1 MGANLRINDKFIVM
15 SEDSLTDQ
23 NRKTLSLMYM
33 PLVGSKAISLYY
45 ALESCMG
52 QNRYES
58 DEFSHRKIMNVID
71 LDSIVEFKHQRK
83 KLEAVGLVDA
93 YFKESMD
100 LYVYFLKIPLSP
112 QEFLSDPILGGYLLT
127 QIGEVEFNKMGLEY
141 LVKKY
146 DLRHFKN
153 ITVKFD
159 DIFATQLVNLQNYLA
174 GLYKKNKVASVEV
187 INSRFDYE
195 YFSIIL
201 LTSNLVD
208 SQLVKSDEFKQ
219 AVLRLSYV
227 FQLSEDEMRDA
238 VMQSIA
244 KDQVFSYDELSRNV
258 KYIYNK
264 KSQDNVILLVE
275 KNKPI
280 IDDGEKSYE
289 IKRLE
294 SSTPEEILR
303 VKTNMVVS
311 PSDLMIFDELLK
323 ATNLPIG
330 VINVMI
336 IYVLAE
342 KEGALPSY
350 NYFLKIANTW
360 ARANINTTKKALE
373 YINKPKSTQG
383 SKAFQNQTK
392 ESPVPDWYPKYVEDM
407 KSKRKPKEKISIDLE
422 ELSKKLDETFKG
434 GKQ

>member
-1 MGANLRINDKFIVM
+1 MGANLRMTDKFIVM

-45 ALESCMG
+45 AMESCMG

-58 DEFSHRKIMNVID
+58 DEFSHRKIMNLVD
-71 LDSIVEFKHQRK
+71 LNSIAEFKQQRK
-83 KLEAVGLVDA
+83 KLEALGLIDA

-112 QEFLSDPILGGYLLT
+112 QEFLSDSILGGYLLT
-127 QIGEVEFNKMGLEY
+127 QIGEVEFDKIGTEY
-141 LVKKY
+141 LVKKH

-159 DIFATQLVNLQNYLA
+159 DIFETQLVNPQNYLA
-174 GLYKKNKVASVEV
+174 GLYKKHQTTSIEV
-187 INSRFDYE
+187 LNTKFDYE
-195 YFSIIL
+195 YFSIML
-201 LTSNLVD
+201 STSNLMD
-208 SQLVKSDEFKQ
+208 SKLIKTDEFRKT
-219 AVLRLSYV
+219 VLRLSYV
-227 FQLSEDEMRDA
+227 FQLTEDEMKDA
-238 VMQSIA
+238 VMQSIT
-244 KDQVFSYDELSRNV
+244 KNQEFSYDELSRNV
-258 KYIYNK
+258 KYVYNK
-264 KSQDNVILLVE
+264 KSQDSMILLTE

-280 IDDGEKSYE
+280 LDDEDKSYE
-289 IKRLE
+289 VKRLE

-342 KEGALPSY
+342 KEGALPNY

-360 ARANINTTKKALE
+360 ARANINTTKKALD
-373 YINKPKSTQG
+373 YINKPKQIKGAKGYQT
-383 SKAFQNQTK
+383 QTK
-392 ESPVPDWYPKYVEDM
+392 EAPVPDWYPKYIEDI
-407 KSKRKPKEKISIDLE
+407 KSKKKTKEKVSIDLE

-434 GKQ
+434 GKS